1 MRELFPGAD
10 VAAMVALEPG
20 VLLTELSEGARRM
33 RDEFASSAAELS
45 AYVSTPAGLHSL
57 LRCQQAARQSQRGQ
71 AEDGGAED
79 VP

>member
-1 MRELFPGAD
+1 
-10 VAAMVALEPG
+10 VAAIVALEPG

-33 RDEFASSAAELS
+33 RAEFDGTASELS

-57 LRCQQAARQSQRGQ
+57 LRCQQATRQRQRGR
-71 AEDGGAED
+71 AEDGGADD